1 METPPPDQDQ
11 PAPHADA
18 LLEVTVLRSGGM
30 AGMVRRWQAA
40 IPDDGGLAAQA
51 AHRIAGQAEQT
62 EPAAQS
68 VEASGTSPPPSRVRD
83 GFLWTLRCGEGELR
97 CDDERRRRDAHL
109 NALVQAVTGQARS
122 VATDGEG

>member
-51 AHRIAGQAEQT
+51 AHRIAGQADQAEET
-62 EPAAQS
+62 S
-68 VEASGTSPPPSRVRD
+68 VESPPPSRVRD

-97 CDDERRRRDAHL
+97 CDDERRRRDAPL

-122 VATDGEG
+122 DATDGEG